1 MYHKIYVTLSYGF
14 HLYVSYH
21 TFTFTFIQE
30 ITNFL
35 KQIPFVGWV
44 LELLDDAI
52 TSAIEALFDG
62 IGIEIPSFGLDVP
75 FLDNLDRLVEDAKK
89 ALQEFLDFFTS
100 IMDMDGKI
108 DDLIEPII
116 SAIQEA
122 IPSADFDLGCDISD
136 NPEECFFDVL
146 SSFVT
151 IPSTDLAI
159 PELNIGDFTAKLP
172 EGLTSIAETFTN
184 EIESIMDGIL
194 NLFEDVECDRY
205 ETLRINIPE
214 FIEDTLTNFTSSAFP
229 IPNCPINVE
238 VCTNLRLPGL
248 ETFSGGIIDKLG
260 DIISRR
266 NRQLSVDT
274 TSGFRRLLSVDDL
287 CQDRWS
293 DGGLFVNGG
302 ISIPIPI
309 DDLLARGS
317 SYATFRSSKFNKI
330 FNFGKIPTSFKR

>member
-1 MYHKIYVTLSYGF
+1 VYHKIYVTLSYGF

-89 ALQEFLDFFTS
+89 ELQEFLDFFTS
-100 IMDMDGKI
+100 IMDMDGEI

-122 IPSADFDLGCDISD
+122 IPSVDFDLGCIISDDISD

-146 SSFVT
+146 RKFVK
-151 IPSTDLAI
+151 IPSTNLTI
-159 PELNIGDFTAKLP
+159 PELSIGGLNVKLP
-172 EGLTSIAETFTN
+172 KGLTSIADTLTN

-214 FIEDTLTNFTSSAFP
+214 FIEDTLTNFTTSAFP

-248 ETFSGGIIDKLG
+248 ETFYGGIN

-274 TSGFRRLLSVDDL
+274 TSGFRRLL
-287 CQDRWS
+287 CEDRWS
-293 DGGLFVNGG
+293 EEG
-302 ISIPIPI
+302 PP
-309 DDLLARGS
+309 
-317 SYATFRSSKFNKI
+317 
-330 FNFGKIPTSFKR
+330 

>member
-1 MYHKIYVTLSYGF
+1 V
-14 HLYVSYH
+14 
-21 TFTFTFIQE
+21 
-30 ITNFL
+30 
-35 KQIPFVGWV
+35 
-44 LELLDDAI
+44 
-52 TSAIEALFDG
+52 
-62 IGIEIPSFGLDVP
+62 
-75 FLDNLDRLVEDAKK
+75 
-89 ALQEFLDFFTS
+89 
-100 IMDMDGKI
+100 
-108 DDLIEPII
+108 
-116 SAIQEA
+116 
-122 IPSADFDLGCDISD
+122 
-136 NPEECFFDVL
+136 FFDVL

-214 FIEDTLTNFTSSAFP
+214 FIEDALTNFTTSAFP
-229 IPNCPINVE
+229 IPNCPVNVE

-248 ETFSGGIIDKLG
+248 ETFSGGIIDKL
-260 DIISRR
+260 DRMS
-266 NRQLSVDT
+266 LSEE
-274 TSGFRRLLSVDDL
+274 DL

-293 DGGLFVNGG
+293 EGGLFVNGG

-317 SYATFRSSKFNKI
+317 NYTRFRSSKFNKI
-330 FNFGKIPTSFKR
+330 LNFGKIPTSFKKRVQECFSSGESRVSVVENTHGLR

>member
-1 MYHKIYVTLSYGF
+1 VYHKIYVTLSYGF

-89 ALQEFLDFFTS
+89 ELQEFLDFFTS
-100 IMDMDGKI
+100 IMDMDGEI

-122 IPSADFDLGCDISD
+122 IPSVDFDLGCIISDDISDDISD

-146 SSFVT
+146 RKFVK
-151 IPSTDLAI
+151 IPSTNLTI
-159 PELNIGDFTAKLP
+159 PELSIGGLNVKLP
-172 EGLTSIAETFTN
+172 KGLTSIADTLTN

-214 FIEDTLTNFTSSAFP
+214 FIEDTLTNFTTSAFP

-248 ETFSGGIIDKLG
+248 ETFYGGIN

-274 TSGFRRLLSVDDL
+274 TSGFRRLL
-287 CQDRWS
+287 CEDRWS
-293 DGGLFVNGG
+293 EEG
-302 ISIPIPI
+302 PP
-309 DDLLARGS
+309 
-317 SYATFRSSKFNKI
+317 
-330 FNFGKIPTSFKR
+330 